1 VDVLKKQPLVGTAR
15 NAFLGKGGNEI
26 MSASWASHLY
36 TREICGCVENAA
48 LGGHSTQR
56 LFTSYWESAATQP
69 IIDAAHIKN

>member
-15 NAFLGKGGNEI
+15 NAFLLKGGNEI

-36 TREICGCVENAA
+36 TREICGCVEKAA

-56 LFTSYWESAATQP
+56 VFAEGGQ
-69 IIDAAHIKN
+69 